1 MLIQHS
7 KLLKDFKM
15 NAIELEIHNIK
26 ITEINNKIRRMLLNL
41 KYNYDI
47 NIYTDKDENLN
58 SIYHVIDLI
67 NHQYDPAGELFLQEV
82 VDNYNVWSYLSEDI
96 MGSNRKRDGNNSYL
110 INIFL
115 DGKLFTYN
123 FLMEWE

>member
-1 MLIQHS
+1 
-7 KLLKDFKM
+7 M
-15 NAIELEIHNIK
+15 NANELEIHNIK

-47 NIYTDKDENLN
+47 SIYTDKDENLN
-58 SIYHVIDLI
+58 SIYHVIDLR
-67 NHQYDPAGELFLQEV
+67 NHQYDPAGELFEREII
-82 VDNYNVWSYLSEDI
+82 DNYNIWSYLSEDI
-96 MGSNRKRDGNNSYL
+96 MGSNRKRDGSNSYL

-115 DGKLFTYN
+115 DGKLYTYN

>member
-58 SIYHVIDLI
+58 SIYHVIDLR

-96 MGSNRKRDGNNSYL
+96 MGSNRKRDGNDSYL

-123 FLMEWE
+123 FLLEWE

>member
-1 MLIQHS
+1 
-7 KLLKDFKM
+7 M

-58 SIYHVIDLI
+58 SIYHVIDLR
-67 NHQYDPAGELFLQEV
+67 NHQYDPAGELFISEII
-82 VDNYNVWSYLSEDI
+82 DNSNVWSYLSEDI
-96 MGSNRKRDGNNSYL
+96 MGSNRKRNGNESYL

-115 DGKLFTYN
+115 DDKLYTYN

>member
-1 MLIQHS
+1 MLIQHN
-7 KLLKDFKM
+7 KLLNDFKM
-15 NAIELEIHNIK
+15 NANELEIHNIK

-58 SIYHVIDLI
+58 LIYHVIDLRG
-67 NHQYDPAGELFLQEV
+67 HQYDPAGELFVSEII
-82 VDNYNVWSYLSEDI
+82 DNPSVWSYLSEDI
-96 MGSNRKRDGNNSYL
+96 MGSNRKSNGNDSYL

-115 DGKLFTYN
+115 DGKLYTYN
-123 FLMEWE
+123 FLLEWE

>member
-1 MLIQHS
+1 
-7 KLLKDFKM
+7 M
-15 NAIELEIHNIK
+15 NANELEIHNIK

-58 SIYHVIDLI
+58 SLYHVIDLRG
-67 NHQYDPAGELFLQEV
+67 HQYDPAGELFEREIIN
-82 VDNYNVWSYLSEDI
+82 NYNVFSYLSEDI
-96 MGSNRKRDGNNSYL
+96 MGSNRKKNGNDSYL

>member
-26 ITEINNKIRRMLLNL
+26 ITEINNKIRRMLLAL
-41 KYNYDI
+41 KHDFEI

-58 SIYHVIDLI
+58 SIYHVIDLRG
-67 NHQYDPAGELFLQEV
+67 HRYDPAGELLVSEII
-82 VDNYNVWSYLSEDI
+82 DNPSVWSYLSEDI
-96 MGSNRKRDGNNSYL
+96 MGSNRKSNGNDSYL

-115 DGKLFTYN
+115 DGKLYTYN
-123 FLMEWE
+123 FLLEW

>member
-1 MLIQHS
+1 MLFLNN

-15 NAIELEIHNIK
+15 NANELEIHNIK
-26 ITEINNKIRRMLLNL
+26 ITEINNKIRRMLQNM
-41 KYNYDI
+41 KYNHEI

-58 SIYHVIDLI
+58 SLYHVIDLRG
-67 NHQYDPAGELFLQEV
+67 HQYDPAGELFLQEV

-115 DGKLFTYN
+115 DGKLYTYN

>member
-41 KYNYDI
+41 KYNHEI

-58 SIYHVIDLI
+58 SIYHVIDLRS
-67 NHQYDPAGELFLQEV
+67 HQYDSAGELFEREII
-82 VDNYNVWSYLSEDI
+82 DNYNVWSYLSEDI
-96 MGSNRKRDGNNSYL
+96 MGSNRKKNGNDSYL

-115 DGKLFTYN
+115 DGKLYTYN